1 MAYFRINEI
10 SREPDLDITLVRGVY
25 VDVDFWLTKADFD
38 AGKEP
43 LFSED
48 FSMQIWV
55 SERAVA
61 KDINGFF
68 LTTGGQAVDPSTI
81 LPDDRYRWQ
90 YVTTQRTS
98 TQITDQI
105 KTNINN
111 HARRALKTNLRGDR
125 RYRKSI
131 TRIQT
136 DADNILSNTLNLRN
150 YTGST

>member
-61 KDINGFF
+61 KDINGF
-68 LTTGGQAVDPSTI
+68 
-81 LPDDRYRWQ
+81 
-90 YVTTQRTS
+90 
-98 TQITDQI
+98 
-105 KTNINN
+105 
-111 HARRALKTNLRGDR
+111 
-125 RYRKSI
+125 
-131 TRIQT
+131 
-136 DADNILSNTLNLRN
+136 
-150 YTGST
+150 